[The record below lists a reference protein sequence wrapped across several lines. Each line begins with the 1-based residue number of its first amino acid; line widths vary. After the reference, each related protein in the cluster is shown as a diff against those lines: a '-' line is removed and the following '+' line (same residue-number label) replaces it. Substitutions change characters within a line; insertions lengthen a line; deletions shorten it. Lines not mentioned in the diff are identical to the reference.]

1 MKATEIIRKIVEQ
14 KGLKYSQLAYQL
26 NTNGRVLYERSTQK
40 NISVDKLNEMLQA
53 LGYKIVIMPY
63 NVPVKDDWYEVKED

>member
-1 MKATEIIRKIVEQ
+1 MKATEIVRKIVEL
-14 KGLKYSQLAYQL
+14 KGMKYAQLAYQL
-26 NTNGRVLYERSTQK
+26 KTNGRVLYERLSQK

-63 NVPVKDDWYEVKED
+63 NTPIKDDWYEVKED